1 MGKARVVAP
10 PPEDYI
16 PEPLVSVPPPPEE
29 VVVEEWIV
37 GNFQEEIIEVEIN
50 ESSQEELDR
59 EKIAQEK
66 HEELQRQ
73 KLAVE
78 EETKVAAET
87 IAKAKETLENPPIKI
102 ETVIETVTETVHVID
117 PKLVEELQTLKE
129 ANEKLTRENEA
140 AVKAKEEQIIKIRQ
154 QATEQR
160 SNQHMIQLNM
170 APKIPTL
177 INKIKTLFR
186 KRRIKSATNVGI
198 KNYETAIL
206 ERARIAVPKMLD
218 DMENMHEQ
226 LTILEDLLT
235 KYSEVK
241 GSTKNDVR

>member
-1 MGKARVVAP
+1 MQRKKVDQEFR
-10 PPEDYI
+10 I
-16 PEPLVSVPPPPEE
+16 SV
-29 VVVEEWIV
+29 
-37 GNFQEEIIEVEIN
+37 
-50 ESSQEELDR
+50 
-59 EKIAQEK
+59 
-66 HEELQRQ
+66 ELQGLR
-73 KLAVE
+73 E
-78 EETKVAAET
+78 E
-87 IAKAKETLENPPIKI
+87 
-102 ETVIETVTETVHVID
+102 
-117 PKLVEELQTLKE
+117 
-129 ANEKLTRENEA
+129 NERLTRENEA
-140 AVKAKEEQIIKIRQ
+140 AARSKEEQILKVRQ

-241 GSTKNDVR
+241 GSNNNDVR

>member
-1 MGKARVVAP
+1 MGRARVVAP
-10 PPEDYI
+10 PPEDYM
-16 PEPLVSVPPPPEE
+16 PEPLVSLPPAPVE
-29 VVVEEWIV
+29 VVAKEWID
-37 GNFQEEIIEVEIN
+37 GNFQEEIIEVEID
-50 ESSQEELDR
+50 EPSQEELDR

-73 KLAVE
+73 KLFAE
-78 EETKVAAET
+78 EESKVASE
-87 IAKAKETLENPPIKI
+87 IVAKAKEILENPPVKI
-102 ETVIETVTETVHVID
+102 ETVVETVIETVHIID
-117 PKLVEELQTLKE
+117 PKLVEELQVLKA
-129 ANEKLTRENEA
+129 ANEKLARENNA
-140 AVKAKEEQIIKIRQ
+140 AARVKEEQILKARQ
-154 QATEQR
+154 QATDQR

-170 APKIPTL
+170 TPKIPSL
-177 INKIKTLFR
+177 ISKIKTLFR
-186 KRRIKSATNVGI
+186 NRRIKSATNVGI

-241 GSTKNDVR
+241 GNQER

>member
-1 MGKARVVAP
+1 MGRARVVAP

-16 PEPLVSVPPPPEE
+16 PEPLVSLPPAPVE
-29 VVVEEWIV
+29 VVAEEWID
-37 GNFQEEIIEVEIN
+37 GNFQEEIIEVEID
-50 ESSQEELDR
+50 EPSQEELDR

-73 KLAVE
+73 KLFAE
-78 EETKVAAET
+78 EESKVASE
-87 IAKAKETLENPPIKI
+87 IVAKAKEILENPPVKI
-102 ETVIETVTETVHVID
+102 ETVVETVIETVHIID
-117 PKLVEELQTLKE
+117 PKLVEELQVLKA
-129 ANEKLTRENEA
+129 ANEKLARENTA
-140 AVKAKEEQIIKIRQ
+140 AARVKEEQILKARQ
-154 QATEQR
+154 QATDQR

-170 APKIPTL
+170 TPKIPSL
-177 INKIKTLFR
+177 ISKIKTLFR
-186 KRRIKSATNVGI
+186 NRRIKSATNVGI

-241 GSTKNDVR
+241 GNQER

>member
-1 MGKARVVAP
+1 MGRARVVAP

-16 PEPLVSVPPPPEE
+16 PEPLASLPPPPEE
-29 VVVEEWIV
+29 IVVEEWTN
-37 GNFQEEIIEVEIN
+37 GNFQEEIIEVVNDEP
-50 ESSQEELDR
+50 SQEELDR

-73 KLAVE
+73 KLFAE
-78 EETKVAAET
+78 EESKVAAE
-87 IAKAKETLENPPIKI
+87 IVAKAKEILENPPVKI
-102 ETVIETVTETVHVID
+102 ETVVETVIETVHVID
-117 PKLVEELQTLKE
+117 PKLVEELQVLTA

-140 AVKAKEEQIIKIRQ
+140 AARVKEEQILKARQ
-154 QATEQR
+154 QATDQR

-170 APKIPTL
+170 TPKIPSL
-177 INKIKTLFR
+177 ISKIKTLFR
-186 KRRIKSATNVGI
+186 NRRIKSATNVGI

-206 ERARIAVPKMLD
+206 ERARIAVPKLLD
-218 DMENMHEQ
+218 DIENMHEQ

-241 GSTKNDVR
+241 SNQER